1 MFGLNAAQELLR
13 PVTNPLRLSRS
24 AAESASSSKQSHRS
38 VVLAMEQAQ
47 SASVSA
53 PQAEAKAQAAAKAS
67 DFVRPHLLQLKAY
80 TPIEPFEVLPSV
92 RARHLKCAILRPL
105 CYFGY
110 AETPTL
116 QM

>member
-13 PVTNPLRLSRS
+13 PATNPLRLSRS
-24 AAESASSSKQSHRS
+24 AADSVSSSKQTRKS

-53 PQAEAKAQAAAKAS
+53 PQTEAKAQAGTKAS

-92 RARHLKCAILRPL
+92 RIRPESSIFESSRN
-105 CYFGY
+105 CIMFV
-110 AETPTL
+110 
-116 QM
+116 